1 MRFLL
6 DTNILTRLASPDDH
20 LARIADN
27 AVQALTD
34 RGDTLVVVPQNL
46 YEFWSVA
53 TRPLSNNGLGM
64 SGPQAHAILEHWRGS
79 AEFVPDNLE
88 LTDRWQQLV
97 LQHDVKGKNAHDARL
112 VAAMMI
118 HGIPTLL
125 TFNTRDFARYG
136 IHALDPAQVASAG
149 GQL

>member
-20 LARIADN
+20 LPGIADS
-27 AVQALTD
+27 AVQTLTD
-34 RGDTLVVVPQNL
+34 RGDALVVVPQNL
-46 YEFWSVA
+46 YEFWFVA

-64 SGPQAHAILEHWRGS
+64 SGAQAHVILEHWRGS
-79 AEFVPDNLE
+79 AEFAPDNLQ
-88 LTDRWQQLV
+88 LTDQWQQLV

-118 HGIPTLL
+118 HGIPKLL
-125 TFNTRDFARYG
+125 TFNTRDFVRYG
-136 IHALDPAQVASAG
+136 INAVDPAQVIAAG